1 MKKPFVRAVLAPLLT
16 LPIFLGI
23 TRMPWFWAWFN
34 DGSGWDMLA
43 PILKM
48 LGAIGAEDDENVL
61 FGLVLAVSFMIS
73 LIISTTCAAAINRLR
88 R

>member
-1 MKKPFVRAVLAPLLT
+1 MIRTAVALLLT

-34 DGSGWDMLA
+34 DGSGWDTLA

-73 LIISTTCAAAINRLR
+73 LIISTTCAAAIDRLR